1 MNRSDYPPRLPVL
14 AAILDDDYV
23 IADEDLAC
31 DVLAREARLGSD
43 IFGKAES
50 ATEAEPTPLERAL
63 AEALHDG
70 VRNDGASADHA
81 IAELLLLADDIPAA
95 SDLATGLSQAFLL
108 PDDSGS
114 PAAHE
119 ERCSPFAELYR
130 NLALH
135 QLNNQVRNKASAI
148 LCQLSRGRQDAPSR
162 QIATG

>member
-1 MNRSDYPPRLPVL
+1 MSRTNYPPRLAVL
-14 AAILDDDYV
+14 AAILDDDFV
-23 IADEDLAC
+23 TADDDLA
-31 DVLAREARLGSD
+31 DGLLARRARLGSD

-50 ATEAEPTPLERAL
+50 ANEAEPTPLERAL

-70 VRNDGASADHA
+70 IRNDGASADHA

-148 LCQLSRGRQDAPSR
+148 LCELSRRGQDGPSHP
-162 QIATG
+162 IAAS